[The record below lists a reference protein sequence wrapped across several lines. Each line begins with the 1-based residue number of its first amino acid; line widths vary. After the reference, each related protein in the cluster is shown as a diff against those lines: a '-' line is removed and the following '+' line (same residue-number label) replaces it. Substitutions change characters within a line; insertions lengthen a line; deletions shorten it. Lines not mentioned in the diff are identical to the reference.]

1 MNILPIWDQLKLK
14 EKHHNIKVHFLV
26 HLKNINKKKTYSKII
41 INNLKKPRPVMPLN
55 PLCKSDVLRDL
66 WVTGFLL
73 CTHVLTC
80 FRCLNVSTFLILL
93 CLWVCLQFL
102 LHLDVI
108 VKLFFQGHSESN
120 VKKPYQHSSISFQTE
135 IHWCSLTHWL
145 LNKLFHC
152 GNLKLLSLILQ
163 ASHNSLCL
171 SNPCFCASVV
181 VCFYQTFKDL
191 KVWMVMNVL
200 NLNEKKINQFF
211 LERQSYYIWL
221 SRVISSLGSLR
232 PPPSSH

>member
-1 MNILPIWDQLKLK
+1 MI
-14 EKHHNIKVHFLV
+14 F
-26 HLKNINKKKTYSKII
+26 
-41 INNLKKPRPVMPLN
+41 
-55 PLCKSDVLRDL
+55 
-66 WVTGFLL
+66 
-73 CTHVLTC
+73 
-80 FRCLNVSTFLILL
+80 
-93 CLWVCLQFL
+93 
-102 LHLDVI
+102 
-108 VKLFFQGHSESN
+108 KLFFQGHSKSN
-120 VKKPYQHSSISFQTE
+120 VKKPYQHSSVSFQTE

-232 PPPSSH
+232 PPPSSHLAVIIHNSFDWEQQINFVVFFLSSVLVSIGRLSYFLLLLNQNCCCNDHIWVCCSSLAPCSFENTV